1 MPKFD
6 KSTGYRM
13 RSGNGPLPFKEM
25 GGSPAQSGF
34 GEAFSTAAGEL
45 GPGKT
50 FEYKGKSFSTDR
62 ADGKDMRKPSNEVT
76 SVDSNKMLTDISTS
90 NNDKITAPDV
100 KPKET
105 KSEIKVVTPPP
116 GGDKVTGK
124 GDDSKAGVSDV
135 GAITKDDAK
144 KKGSWFKR
152 TMDKLGKFQQS
163 EGGKALSEGLMDLGS
178 SKTFQGKGARSFND
192 LQKERQATKHN
203 QETKEKQIKL
213 NEETQA
219 LAANRN
225 ESEEK
230 RKQKVHDTKYSDEQV
245 ALNVETQTMNNERKK
260 QLIDATNRKN
270 SGDGDLAS
278 TDPFSTGS
286 YEDGLNV

>member
-1 MPKFD
+1 
-6 KSTGYRM
+6 M
-13 RSGNGPLPFKEM
+13 RSGNGPLPLKEM
-25 GGSPAQSGF
+25 GGSPARSGF

-50 FEYKGKSFSTDR
+50 FDYKGKSFSTDR
-62 ADGKDMRKPSNEVT
+62 ADGKDMRKPSPPVGDKVT

-90 NNDKITAPDV
+90 KN
-100 KPKET
+100 
-105 KSEIKVVTPPP
+105 SEIKAPVVEPKKKEKKIKVATAPPP

-124 GDDSKAGVSDV
+124 GVDALGGVSDV
-135 GAITKDDAK
+135 DATTKDDAK
-144 KKGSWFKR
+144 KKGNLFQRIGRSIK
-152 TMDKLGKFQQS
+152 KFRES
-163 EGGKALSEGLMDLGS
+163 EGGKALSEGLQDAGQHIAN
-178 SKTFQGKGARSFND
+178 KRNFVEAQN
-192 LQKERQATKHN
+192 ERANTKHS
-203 QETKEKQIKL
+203 QETKDKQIKL

-219 LAANRN
+219 SASNRFK
-225 ESEEK
+225 SDEK
-230 RKQKVHDTKYSDEQV
+230 RKQKVHDTKYNDEQV